1 MKRWLSKYLSIL
13 TLVPVI
19 FLFLFICTDI
29 FRAYHALDQANK
41 TISSAK
47 LANVTSQLVY
57 ELQKERGMSAGYIS
71 SKGQSFAAQLRQ
83 QHSATN
89 REVAN
94 LTRFMNEF
102 HFDVKSEQTLRQLAS
117 NLSKIKNTR
126 KGVEALSIDL
136 SDALAFYTQ
145 NNQLI
150 LDLNGY
156 LANELEESN
165 SSKKFLTLYNLA
177 FAKEQA
183 GIERA
188 VLSSVFASDT
198 FTSTLFTAFIERVT
212 KQDTYLN
219 SAFAIASPEFQK
231 VLDGFSGSAENNE
244 VKKFR
249 SIATRTQ
256 SQFNVDPNDWFNAAT
271 LRINK
276 LKNAEQNLLDE
287 MVIYGDQKV
296 LSAISFI
303 MFDIVICIAVV
314 LLAVGI
320 YSTVQLRA
328 TQSHGINR
336 FMRKVDSD
344 KDLTGE
350 IKIVTEDE
358 LGKIASLINDTF
370 GNIRADFNSF
380 KENAYQIGQ
389 ATSSAVNATN
399 ESKDS
404 LMQLQLDISS
414 IATATEEMSASI
426 NSVMEN
432 MLVASD
438 EAKSAAQETVNGEN
452 AVKTSMLGIAQTAE
466 EVALVGNTITDLNS
480 RVHDILGMVDVIK
493 SVAEQTN
500 LLALNA
506 AIEAARAG
514 EQGRGFAVV
523 ADEVRSLAQRTQQ
536 STTEISNVVDE
547 LKNSSQKAFLSIESG
562 NQQAKEAVS
571 NAQQISAVLSKI
583 VNNIKSVDDVTR
595 VIASSTQ
602 EQGTVI
608 QSINVNVGNIDTQ
621 ARKNVDGAQQL
632 SVSSL
637 QLSQIAK
644 HMEARIAVYK
654 F

>member
-89 REVAN
+89 LEVAN

-102 HFDVKSEQTLRQLAS
+102 HFDVKSEQTLHQLAS

-126 KGVEALSIDL
+126 KDVEALSIDL